1 MEQLKTAL
9 VRVRAELAKLD
20 GAAEPPCQQLVV
32 GQPLEDDPQGRIGRR
47 REEAPRQHI
56 DAEQTAAEEQAAE
69 EEAKL
74 AQIDWR
80 RSGTTRCKRACQ
92 NHRVPSTRQHAQRTD
107 GEAQVRARDPVDDVR
122 ADPEHCAACATE
134 DSERTQ
140 A

>member
-1 MEQLKTAL
+1 MEQLEAAL

-32 GQPLEDDPQGRIGRR
+32 GEPLEDDPQGRIGRR
-47 REEAPRQHI
+47 REEAPRKHI

-80 RSGTTRCKRACQ
+80 RSGTTHRKRACQ
-92 NHRVPSTRQHAQRTD
+92 NHRVPSTRQHAQPLS
-107 GEAQVRARDPVDDVR
+107 AVQMVKLKYVLV
-122 ADPEHCAACATE
+122 
-134 DSERTQ
+134 TQ
-140 A
+140 